1 MPLCDVFR
9 RLPPNQALQRTGTQP
24 RPGGAPEGEGE
35 APAEE
40 GTVEGDYREV

>member
-1 MPLCDVFR
+1 MPLCDVFW

-24 RPGGAPEGEGE
+24 RPGGAPEGE

-40 GTVEGDYREV
+40 GTVEGEYREV